1 MEISATVFAL
11 VAGKESWGLN
21 RHTLHCISAMS
32 MVSQSMRVIEME
44 ISATVFALVA
54 GKDLRFYFLRIYLL
68 HVRSDGLWV
77 WVM

>member
-1 MEISATVFAL
+1 
-11 VAGKESWGLN
+11 
-21 RHTLHCISAMS
+21 MS
-32 MVSQSMRVIEME
+32 MVSQSKRVTEME